1 MEHLHKM
8 LSLKIKISKGN
19 GMLRFG
25 GNRKIILGIQGKL
38 HRENSFKNREMWIK
52 GIKSTGKVGN
62 RTNYKHC
69 NHYLQ

>member
-1 MEHLHKM
+1 MWFTYKGLDLLQLKYQKEMEHLDKM

-38 HRENSFKNREMWIK
+38 HRENSFKNREM
-52 GIKSTGKVGN
+52 
-62 RTNYKHC
+62 
-69 NHYLQ
+69 

>member
-38 HRENSFKNREMWIK
+38 HRENSFKNREM
-52 GIKSTGKVGN
+52 
-62 RTNYKHC
+62 
-69 NHYLQ
+69 